1 MTKMKRALAVGIVLL
16 VSVAFGAFASGAG
29 ESKSSSQG
37 SAAGMVKAAFIVS
50 NMANESQAFSA
61 KQFLKFGAQYGFD
74 MYTFDAKGDTQAESQ
89 IVTNCIAQKFKV
101 IFLNPNDINAIV
113 PSLIK
118 AKQAGLIVGMFS
130 SDLAPANQQ
139 YRDFYAGVNDTM
151 AGQQAAQAFIKHF
164 PNGAKIV
171 EIGGQAGHDAQIK
184 RHDGFNGDKGIKGSN
199 IQVLDYQACQQWS
212 TDQAQTIMENDI
224 VKYGK
229 EIRGVFV
236 HWDNGATGV
245 IQAAKAAGLTGLY
258 IVGVDGNRAGYYQV
272 KSGDQAVSIAQD
284 FVVMTKK
291 DLELA
296 KAVVAGQKVDPI
308 NYVPLTVVDKDTI
321 ASFDPPEW

>member
-1 MTKMKRALAVGIVLL
+1 MKRVLAIGLILL
-16 VSVAFGAFASGAG
+16 VAIAFGVGAQA
-29 ESKSSSQG
+29 KL
-37 SAAGMVKAAFIVS
+37 VKAAFVIS
-50 NMANESQAFSA
+50 NAANESQAFSS

-101 IFLNPNDINAIV
+101 IFLNPNDISAIV
-113 PSLIK
+113 PSIIK
-118 AKQAGLIVGMFS
+118 AKAAGLIVGMFS
-130 SDLAPANQQ
+130 SDLAPENQK

-151 AGQQAAQAFIKHF
+151 AGQQAAQAFKKAF

-184 RHDGFNGDKGIKGSN
+184 RHDGFNGAQGIKGSK
-199 IQVLDYQACQQWS
+199 IQVLDYKACQQWA
-212 TDQAQTIMENDI
+212 TDQAQTIMEDDI
-224 VKYGK
+224 VKFGTD
-229 EIRGVFV
+229 IQGVFV

-245 IQAAKAAGLTGLY
+245 IQAAKAAGIKGLF

-272 KSGDQAVSIAQD
+272 QSGDQAVSIAQD
-284 FVVMTKK
+284 FVLMTKT
-291 DLELA
+291 DLGLA
-296 KAVVAGQKVDPI
+296 RDVLAGKKVQPI
-308 NYVPLTVVDKDTI
+308 NFVPLFAVDKNSI

>member
-1 MTKMKRALAVGIVLL
+1 
-16 VSVAFGAFASGAG
+16 
-29 ESKSSSQG
+29 
-37 SAAGMVKAAFIVS
+37 VKAAFIVS

-130 SDLAPANQQ
+130 SDLSPANQK

-151 AGQQAAQAFIKHF
+151 AGQQAAQAFIKHV
-164 PNGAKIV
+164 PNGANIV

-199 IQVLDYQACQQWS
+199 IHVLDYQACQQWS

-229 EIRGVFV
+229 QIQGVFV

-296 KAVVAGQKVDPI
+296 QKVVAGQKVDPI
-308 NYVPLTVVDKDTI
+308 NFVPLTVVDKDTI

>member
-1 MTKMKRALAVGIVLL
+1 MTGMKRVLVIGLVLAIAA
-16 VSVAFGAFASGAG
+16 VSGL
-29 ESKSSSQG
+29 
-37 SAAGMVKAAFIVS
+37 SAQAKVKAAFIVS

-61 KQFLKFGAQYGFD
+61 KQFLKYGAEYGFD
-74 MYTFDAKGDTQAESQ
+74 MYTYDAKGDTQAESQ

-113 PSLIK
+113 PSLMQ
-118 AKQAGLIVGMFS
+118 AKRAGLIVGMFS
-130 SDLAPANQQ
+130 SDLASANQK

-151 AGQQAAQAFIKHF
+151 AGQQAAAAFMKQF

-184 RHDGFNGDKGIKGSN
+184 RHDGFNSAIKGSK
-199 IQVLDYQACQQWS
+199 IQVIDYKACTQWS
-212 TDQAQTIMENDI
+212 TSEALTIMENMI

-229 EIRGVFV
+229 EIQGVFC

-245 IQAAKAAGLTGLY
+245 LQAAKAAGMTNLF
-258 IVGVDGNRAGYYQV
+258 IVGVDGNRAGYVQV
-272 KSGDQAVSIAQD
+272 QSGEQSISIAQD
-284 FVVMTKK
+284 FTVMAKK

-296 KAVVAGQKVDPI
+296 KAVLGKKKVEPV
-308 NYVPLTVVDKDTI
+308 NFVPLTVVDKALIT
-321 ASFDPPEW
+321 SGGFDAPEW

>member
-1 MTKMKRALAVGIVLL
+1 MVRMKKVVVIAMALLTVA
-16 VSVAFGAFASGAG
+16 AFGV
-29 ESKSSSQG
+29 
-37 SAAGMVKAAFIVS
+37 SAQAKLKAAFIIS

-61 KQFLKFGAQYGFD
+61 KQFLKYGSEYGFD

-113 PSLIK
+113 PSLMK
-118 AKQAGLIVGMFS
+118 AKQAGIIVGMFS
-130 SDLAPANQQ
+130 SDLAPASQK

-151 AGQQAAQAFIKHF
+151 AGQQAAAAFIKQF

-184 RHDGFNGDKGIKGSN
+184 RHDGFNSAIKGSK
-199 IQVLDYQACQQWS
+199 IQVIDYKACTQWS
-212 TDQAQTIMENDI
+212 TSEALTIMENMI

-229 EIRGVFV
+229 DIQGVFC

-245 IQAAKAAGLTGLY
+245 IQAARAAGINNLF
-258 IVGVDGNRAGYYQV
+258 IVGVDGNRAGYVQV
-272 KSGDQAVSIAQD
+272 LNGEQSVSIAQD
-284 FVVMTKK
+284 FTVMANK

-296 KAVVAGQKVDPI
+296 KAVVAGKKVEPV
-308 NYVPLTVVDKDTI
+308 NFVPLTVVDKALI
-321 ASFDPPEW
+321 ASGGFDSPEW

>member
-1 MTKMKRALAVGIVLL
+1 MTKMKRALAVGVVLL
-16 VSVAFGAFASGAG
+16 VSVAFGAFANGAS
-29 ESKSSSQG
+29 ESASSSQG
-37 SAAGMVKAAFIVS
+37 SAAGQVKAAFIVS

-61 KQFLKFGAQYGFD
+61 KQFLKFGAEYGFD

-130 SDLAPANQQ
+130 SDLAPANQK

-229 EIRGVFV
+229 EIQGVFV

-245 IQAAKAAGLTGLY
+245 IQPAKAAGLTGLY

-296 KAVVAGQKVDPI
+296 KAVVGGQKVDPI
-308 NYVPLTVVDKDTI
+308 NFVPLTVVDKDTI